1 MLQWGTY
8 SGEEGE
14 ERAGRSLLDE
24 GDGDAKHD
32 DEKKKG
38 AKKKSGKK
46 RNGKKRRRGGSCGG
60 GRRCRRE
67 EGDVDVV
74 GRSVRG
80 EFGRARRRKRRRS
93 R

>member
-1 MLQWGTY
+1 MLRWGTR
-8 SGEEGE
+8 SDEEGE
-14 ERAGRSLLDE
+14 ERAGRCLLDE

-32 DEKKKG
+32 EKDEKKG
-38 AKKKSGKK
+38 AKKK

-67 EGDVDVV
+67 EGDVDADVV
-74 GRSVRG
+74 GKSVRG